1 MHKSEEIFGSRLS
14 LSQLNGGMPSL
25 TISYSKSMKVK
36 IYVLLWD
43 IHHAPSKYSREM
55 SDRSWT
61 LVSSSSSLQQG
72 WEMQSFEEVKEIK
85 RQKDRD
91 KGREGHIQRLRL
103 LCFQWAVL
111 WLNRD

>member
-1 MHKSEEIFGSRLS
+1 MHKSEEIFGSGLS

-25 TISYSKSMKVK
+25 TISYSKSTKVK

-72 WEMQSFEEVKEIK
+72 CRVLKKKKKE
-85 RQKDRD
+85 KDR
-91 KGREGHIQRLRL
+91 KTEIRVE
-103 LCFQWAVL
+103 
-111 WLNRD
+111 RDTFRD